1 MKHGKNTESSWPRKR
16 GTRQGHNVE
25 ADNMGTIERLK
36 RELAYNA
43 WANQEALRS
52 LLVARTKPERAGAVT
67 AHIIAAEWL
76 WLRRLGHPSPAMD
89 VWPTFS
95 LGECAK
101 LLRDLGQALQ

>member
-1 MKHGKNTESSWPRKR
+1 
-16 GTRQGHNVE
+16 
-25 ADNMGTIERLK
+25 MGTIERLK

-52 LLVARTKPERAGAVT
+52 LLAAQVKPERAGAVM

-76 WLRRLGHPSPAMD
+76 WLRRLGHASPAMD

-95 LGECAK
+95 LAECEK
-101 LLRDLGQALQ
+101 HLRGLGQARQSYLAGLTPESLDR